1 MEDYA
6 LKEYTIK
13 KSFMYNQKLKSYLP
27 GGVYSNFYHD
37 TSHRLHFT
45 EAKGSRCIDMDGNE
59 YIDLYNKSG
68 SVFLGHGHPD
78 FIRSIQ
84 ECIGKNLV
92 SGWPELELE
101 TFQCVSEAIPCC
113 EQMRFGLSGSEMV
126 ANALRLAMAYTGREK
141 IIRFRGHYHGSSDYM
156 MPDNIAN
163 HMHVIAQQTVIE
175 LPWNNVEAIEK
186 CLEKNDIAA
195 VIMEPLCINGWGIE
209 PLPGYLECVRELCSQ
224 FGTVLIFD
232 EIITG
237 VRTGL
242 GGIQKKLN
250 VTPDLSLFGKSIGN
264 GIPVT
269 ILAGKRR
276 YMSLYEKRKLVHGG
290 TYNGHIIGIAAVR
303 ATFISLSQPEVYAQL
318 EKNVDKLKFLI
329 LDAAK
334 KSGLDIVIQGGT
346 NCLVLNCND
355 TPILEYDECT
365 PIVRKK
371 NDLIRQCMR
380 RYGIL
385 AAPLLR
391 LYPNIMLDDN
401 DLSFFKQQIYLAFLN
416 ARQHIDFLERKNH
429 DV

>member
-1 MEDYA
+1 M
-6 LKEYTIK
+6 
-13 KSFMYNQKLKSYLP
+13 P

-45 EAKGSRCIDMDGNE
+45 KVKGSHCVDMDGND
-59 YIDLYNKSG
+59 YIDFYNKSG

-78 FIRSIQ
+78 FISAIQ
-84 ECIGKNLV
+84 DCITKNLA

-101 TFQCVSEAIPCC
+101 TFQLMSEAIPCC

-126 ANALRLAMAYTGREK
+126 SNALRLAMAYTGREK

-156 MPDNIAN
+156 MPDNIAGRTQ
-163 HMHVIAQQTVIE
+163 VSVQQTVIE
-175 LPWNNVEAIEK
+175 LPWNNVDAIEQ
-186 CLEKNDIAA
+186 CIRENEIAA

-209 PLPGYLECVRELCSQ
+209 PLPGYLEFVRELCSQ

-237 VRTGL
+237 IRTGL
-242 GGIQKKLN
+242 GGIQKKMK

-269 ILAGKRR
+269 VLVGKQR
-276 YMSLYEKRKLVHGG
+276 YMSLYEKRKLIHGG
-290 TYNGHIIGIAAVR
+290 TYNGHILGIAAIH
-303 ATFISLSQPEVYAQL
+303 ATFTALSQPEEYRRL
-318 EKNVDKLKFLI
+318 EKNVDKLKMLI
-329 LDAAK
+329 LDAANK
-334 KSGLDIVIQGGT
+334 NGLDMVIQGGT
-346 NCLVLNCND
+346 NCLVLNC
-355 TPILEYDECT
+355 TGSPIQEYDKCT
-365 PIVRKK
+365 PLIRQK

-380 RYGIL
+380 RHGIL

-391 LYPNIMLDDN
+391 LYPNLMLNDN
-401 DLSFFKQQIYLAFLN
+401 DLSLFKQQIYLAFQD
-416 ARQHIDFLERKNH
+416 ARQNIDFLERKKL